1 MRVFPSK
8 APAITRAPKC
18 ASAPST
24 RALAPGI
31 PCSMRFFRSS
41 GPTPHLPSVDARIEG
56 RNVAQAAGR
65 VELAVGVRVDLGRV
79 ARTGERPIRDGE
91 RPDALEIQRVGLAPD
106 AHDAQTGV
114 GLHAPR
120 ELDGLG
126 RVVPEAT
133 AIGQELEAGAAI
145 ASRSEER

>member
-24 RALAPGI
+24 RARAPGI

-41 GPTPHLPSVDARIEG
+41 GPTPPSLVDARVEG

-65 VELAVGVRVDLGRV
+65 IELSVGVRVDLGRV
-79 ARTGERPIRDGE
+79 ARAGERPIRDGE
-91 RPDALEIQRVGLAPD
+91 RPDALEVQGVGLAPD

-114 GLHAPR
+114 GLDTPG
-120 ELDGLG
+120 E
-126 RVVPEAT
+126 
-133 AIGQELEAGAAI
+133 
-145 ASRSEER
+145 